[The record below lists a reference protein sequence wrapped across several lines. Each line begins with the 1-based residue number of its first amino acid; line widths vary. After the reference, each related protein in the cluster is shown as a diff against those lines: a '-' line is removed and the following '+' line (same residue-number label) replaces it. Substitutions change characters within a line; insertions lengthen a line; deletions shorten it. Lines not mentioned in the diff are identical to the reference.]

1 MQRVTFSILFFL
13 KRNKPLR
20 NGDLPIYLR
29 ITWNGRSVETSIKRG
44 LPEKL
49 WNQSRQRAS
58 GNSKVAININQELDS
73 IQGQLHHHKLDLQE
87 RGKTVTARKL
97 MDAYLG
103 KDQTGPTLLQLFS
116 EHNKDM
122 SERVGIDFAPLT
134 LQRYEVA
141 HRHIK
146 KYLERQNKKD
156 IELAE
161 VNHEFITG
169 FEHYLKLGGCQ
180 HNSAMKHIKALK
192 KVIGIAL
199 SRDLI
204 RIDPF
209 KSYKITTKK
218 VDREYLNEYELKTI
232 TELELKMPRTEMV
245 RDLFLIQ
252 CYTGLAF
259 KDLYELKPENIQVG
273 VDGEKWIFIKRGKS
287 KIPARI
293 PILPTV
299 EPILDKYAGHPIAQ
313 QRGTLLPVFSNQKMN
328 SYLKEIADLAGIHK
342 NLTTHVARHTF
353 ATTVALS
360 NGLPMETTSKIL
372 GHTKIPTTQI
382 YGRILDH
389 KIAEDMNALRKK
401 LDNK

>member
-1 MQRVTFSILFFL
+1 MFFV
-13 KRNKPLR
+13 KKKKPLR
-20 NGDLPIYLR
+20 NGDLPIYFR
-29 ITWNGRSVETSIKRG
+29 ITYNGKYVETSLKRG
-44 LPEKL
+44 IPEEL
-49 WNQSRQRAS
+49 WDNHKQRAK
-58 GNSKVAININQELDS
+58 GKSKVALSVNQELES
-73 IQGQLHHHKLDLQE
+73 VLGQIYNHRLDLQE
-87 RGKTVTARKL
+87 RGKTVSARKL

-103 KDQTGPTLLQLFS
+103 KDQTGPTLLELFS
-116 EHNKDM
+116 NHNNDM

-180 HNSAMKHIKALK
+180 HNSAMKHMKALK
-192 KVIGIAL
+192 KIIGIAL

-209 KSYKITTKK
+209 KRYKITTKK
-218 VDREYLNEYELKTI
+218 VDRAYLNEYELKLI
-232 TELELKMPRTEMV
+232 TELELKMPRTELV
-245 RDLFLIQ
+245 RDLFLVQ

-259 KDLYELKPENIQVG
+259 KDLYELKPENVQVG
-273 VDGEKWIFIKRGKS
+273 VDGEKWIFIKRGKTDTPS
-287 KIPARI
+287 RI
-293 PILPTV
+293 PILPDV
-299 EPILDKYAGHPIAQ
+299 EPILDKYAGHPISKK
-313 QRGTLLPVFSNQKMN
+313 RGTLLPVFSNQKMN
-328 SYLKEIADLAGIHK
+328 SYLKEIADKAGIRK
-342 NLTTHVARHTF
+342 ELTTHVARHTF
-353 ATTVALS
+353 ATTIALS

-372 GHTKIPTTQI
+372 GHTKISTTQI

-389 KIAEDMNALRKK
+389 KIAEDMNALKK
-401 LDNK
+401 RLNKKEQ